1 MAFIDYYEVLQI
13 DRNASSDSI
22 KAAYRTMCKKYH
34 PDTYL
39 GSRKVAEERIRAIN
53 EAYGVLRNPLDKAR
67 YDERYDAMKRPKAAP
82 SRTVSRPV
90 TPPAT
95 PPHAPS
101 SAAKTAKR
109 KGGLRQYWADKR
121 TVQVFLVTFFLALV
135 VLGGLFLALTLLIG

>member
-1 MAFIDYYEVLQI
+1 MTFIDYYEVLQI
-13 DRNASSDSI
+13 DRNASGDSI

-82 SRTVSRPV
+82 PRTVSR
-90 TPPAT
+90 PAT

-109 KGGLRQYWADKR
+109 KGGLRQYLEDKR
-121 TVQVFLVTFFLALV
+121 TVQVFLVTVFLALV